1 MMGDVATQK
10 RKKKAVANWTKKLI
24 TGKQDL
30 SKVAEEEAKALYESK
45 LQSILNNANTA
56 EDKYKALSLYGMEE
70 GQIARILEQEGKAV
84 GDAWKQTSI
93 GCAGVLKTFGVY
105 KRRIEKLNRLGA
117 SGSLAYM
124 ALVSNT
130 DVY

>member
-1 MMGDVATQK
+1 MQLHNGDS
-10 RKKKAVANWTKKLI
+10 KKLQLI
-24 TGKQDL
+24 GLKINNWKQDL

-70 GQIARILEQEGKAV
+70 SQIAKILEQEGKAV

-93 GCAGVLKTFGVY
+93 GSAAL
-105 KRRIEKLNRLGA
+105 RKLLTYINLEQKIKQIRC
-117 SGSLAYM
+117 
-124 ALVSNT
+124 
-130 DVY
+130 